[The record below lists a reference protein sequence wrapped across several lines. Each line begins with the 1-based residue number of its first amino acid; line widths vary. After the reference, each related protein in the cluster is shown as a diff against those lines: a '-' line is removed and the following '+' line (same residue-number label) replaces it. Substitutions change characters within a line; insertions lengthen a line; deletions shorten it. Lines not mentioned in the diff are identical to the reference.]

1 MPRSCVVRLVL
12 VERNG
17 GMEYQDTS
25 REALQ
30 SLSGVTGD
38 VDRTICAAL
47 DAAGTVGLT
56 DHEVEQR
63 TGYKHQTVSA
73 DRRHLVER
81 GVVCKTI
88 LRGMLPSGRKA
99 IRWVLAK
106 HFDHAIHSDE
116 PCVAVG
122 PKSQKSLF

>member
-17 GMEYQDTS
+17 GMD
-25 REALQ
+25 
-30 SLSGVTGD
+30 
-38 VDRTICAAL
+38 
-47 DAAGTVGLT
+47 
-56 DHEVEQR
+56 
-63 TGYKHQTVSA
+63 
-73 DRRHLVER
+73 LVER